1 MARRPIT
8 AYTGGKG
15 PRQQAWEAIRAMGLE
30 AEWTKYDIA
39 RKADLEDQTVGTYL
53 QALAK
58 AGIIIETLREPINN
72 VAVRVWYRLAIDEG
86 LEAPRLRRDGS
97 RVTQGLAQE
106 QMWRTLRM
114 LQADTNAREL
124 AAHASTE
131 ATPVAEAA
139 ASDYLQVLFH
149 AGYLVRTREG
159 RPALQARYRLAPG
172 KNTGPRP
179 PMVCRTR
186 VLYDPNLDEVVW
198 AARVTEEDAIHGQ

>member
-1 MARRPIT
+1 MARKPVT

-15 PRQQAWEAIRAMGLE
+15 PRQKAWEAIRAQGLQ

-58 AGIIIETLREPINN
+58 AEIIVETLREPINN
-72 VAVRVWYRLAIDEG
+72 IAVRVWYRLAIDEG

-97 RVTQGLAQE
+97 RVTQGLPQE

-124 AAHASTE
+124 AAHASTP
-131 ATPVAEAA
+131 AIAVAEAA
-139 ASDYLQVLFH
+139 SADYLQVLYH

-159 RPALQARYRLAPG
+159 GPAVQARYRLAPS

-198 AARVTEEDAIHGQ
+198 AARVTDEDAIHGQ